1 MVYKCKVCSAELF
14 EDEKQ
19 RYFLRHGVMVCDRCA
34 GKIHNAYEQWHG
46 GASEWPTGCHYLSNQ
61 RGIE

>member
-1 MVYKCKVCSAELF
+1 MVYKCKVCSRGLF
-14 EDEKQ
+14 EDEKH

-46 GASEWPTGCHYLSNQ
+46 GESE
-61 RGIE
+61 